1 MSNCLKGVTL
11 VDKDQLKEMCIK
23 IIDDN
28 RETIIDVGRKL
39 YKNPELGYKEVKS
52 TETVHNFLKE
62 LGLDVEKNIAVTG
75 CRARTNIH
83 KKGPKIAVL
92 GELDAISCKDHKDAD
107 EEGNVHACGHNVQI
121 ASMLGTA
128 LALVKSGVL
137 EELDGSIDFI
147 AVPAEE
153 FIELEYR
160 KKLKDSGIIN
170 FFGGK
175 QELIYRG
182 AFDDVDMAM
191 MVHVLDLGKNKIM
204 LNMESNGFIG
214 KQVSFIGKSAHAGS
228 CPEEGIN
235 ALTTAVLAL
244 NNINALRETFR
255 DEDWVRVHAIIT
267 KGGDIVNVV
276 PSEVKMEAYVRAR
289 NLEAILSTNEKVNNA
304 IGAAAMAIGATA
316 EIKDIFGYLP
326 NINDKKLVNTFKDNL
341 GFLDIE
347 KEIIENGKSTAS
359 FDIGDLS
366 HIIPT
371 IHPMIGGIT
380 GNLHTAEFR
389 IIDEETAYILSTKI
403 MTLSIIDLLYDG
415 AEKAKGIISNFKPKM
430 TKEEY
435 LEQLTNYTRKY
446 VYTF

>member
-1 MSNCLKGVTL
+1 M
-11 VDKDQLKEMCIK
+11 DKDQLKRMCIK

-28 RETIIDVGRKL
+28 KETIMEVGRKI

-52 TETVHNFLKE
+52 TETVYSFFKD
-62 LGLDVEKNIAVTG
+62 LGLEVEKNIAVTG
-75 CRARTNIH
+75 CRARINSDRI
-83 KKGPKIAVL
+83 GPKIAVL

-107 EEGNVHACGHNVQI
+107 KDGNVHACGHNVQI

-128 LALVKSGVL
+128 LALAKSGVL
-137 EELDGSIDFI
+137 EELDGSIDFM

-160 KKLKDSGIIN
+160 RKLKEQGIIN

-214 KQVSFIGKSAHAGS
+214 KQISFIGRAAHAGS

-235 ALTTAVLAL
+235 ALNTALLAF

-267 KGGDIVNVV
+267 KGGDIANVV

-289 NLEAILSTNEKVNNA
+289 NLEAMLLTNKKVNNA

-316 EIKDIFGYLP
+316 EIEDTFGYLP
-326 NINDKKLVNTFKDNL
+326 NTN
-341 GFLDIE
+341 E
-347 KEIIENGKSTAS
+347 KELINVFKNNLVQLGIEDQLSEEGKNSAS

-371 IHPMIGGIT
+371 IHPMIGGVA
-380 GNLHTAEFR
+380 GNLHTAEFK
-389 IIDEETAYILSTKI
+389 IEDEETAYILSVKI

-415 AEKAKGIISNFKPKM
+415 AEKAKSIISDFKPKL

-435 LEQLTNYTRKY
+435 IEHLQNHSRKY